1 MANIIWEISIHIL
14 NGHNVPKIKIKTY
27 HVSRFSRE
35 NGQMGKWYIMYYFL
49 SDHFLATHYSMLGC
63 GKSWNCVQYIINLEL
78 KWGVMSEGTSK
89 KDDRTKGGGVGHKR
103 TRRGRERSFRN
114 KCGLGKMCDLEE
126 FSAELH
132 KQLFGDNLGCEWL
145 EFFAICMKF
154 GGPVK
159 HFMARS
165 QKVWVIN
172 KSAFQSLQTLYQY
185 NFILIGVK
193 N

>member
-1 MANIIWEISIHIL
+1 M
-14 NGHNVPKIKIKTY
+14 GHNVPKIKIKTY

-126 FSAELH
+126 LSAELH

-145 EFFAICMKF
+145 EFLQFAWNLEDLWSISWLDPKKCEL
-154 GGPVK
+154 
-159 HFMARS
+159 S
-165 QKVWVIN
+165 IKVLFKVYKRCTNIT
-172 KSAFQSLQTLYQY
+172 SF
-185 NFILIGVK
+185 
-193 N
+193 